1 MQYRNLGS
9 SDLMV
14 SEIGFGGWA
23 MGKWMW
29 GDDVVDDQS
38 IAAVHRALELG
49 INFFDTA
56 AVYGAGHSERVL
68 GKALLGRREEVI
80 IATKCGRLCADDGS
94 MCNDSRPASITA
106 ECEQSLRNL
115 QTDHIDLY
123 QVHWPDEAVPFED
136 TMAALMELR
145 EQGKIRHIGVSNFT
159 VPMMKRMM
167 AAGELIS
174 LQPPYSLLRRGIE
187 AEILLFCREHNLTVL
202 AYSPMQRG
210 LLTGKYGLGATFP
223 QTDSRSRDPL
233 FQGERLQQ
241 ISAAVGQMSQ
251 MAAVHGKTAS
261 QMAIAWVLNQPGLTV
276 ALCGAKRASHI
287 EESVGAAGWK
297 LSAGELQKLD
307 ALFAGLGI

>member
-1 MQYRNLGS
+1 MQYRKLGS

-49 INFFDTA
+49 INLFDTA
-56 AVYGAGHSERVL
+56 AVYGEGHSERVL
-68 GKALLGRREEVI
+68 GKALLGRRDEVI
-80 IATKCGRLCADDGS
+80 IASKCGRICATDGS
-94 MCNDSRPASITA
+94 MHNDSSPGAINA

-115 QTDHIDLY
+115 QTDHLDLY
-123 QVHWPDEAVPFED
+123 QVHWPDESVPFED
-136 TMAALMELR
+136 TMAALLKLR

-159 VPMMKRMM
+159 VPMMERMM
-167 AAGELIS
+167 AAGELVS

-187 AEILLFCREHNLTVL
+187 TEILPLCRQRNLAVL

-210 LLTGKYGLGATFP
+210 LLTGKYGPGATFP
-223 QTDSRSRDPL
+223 QSDSRSRDPL
-233 FQGERLQQ
+233 FQGERLAQ
-241 ISAAVGQMSQ
+241 IAAALEQMGQ
-251 MAAVHGKTAS
+251 MAAAHGKTAA

-287 EESVGAAGWK
+287 EESAGAAEWK
-297 LSAGELQKLD
+297 LSADELQKLD

>member
-1 MQYRNLGS
+1 MQYRKLGS
-9 SDLMV
+9 TELLV

-38 IAAVHRALELG
+38 IAAVHCALELG

-68 GKALLGRREEVI
+68 GKALLGRRDDVI
-80 IATKCGRLCADDGS
+80 IATKCGRLCLEDGS
-94 MCNDSRPASITA
+94 MCNDARPASITA

-123 QVHWPDEAVPFED
+123 QVHWPDEAVPYED

-145 EQGKIRHIGVSNFT
+145 KQGKIRHIGVSNFT
-159 VPMMKRMM
+159 VPMMERMM
-167 AAGELIS
+167 SAGELVS

-187 AEILLFCREHNLTVL
+187 PEILPFCRERNLAIL

-210 LLTGKYGLGATFP
+210 LLTGKYGPGATFP

-233 FQGERLQQ
+233 FQGERLEQ
-241 ISAAVGQMSQ
+241 IAAAVAKMSE
-251 MAAVHGKTAS
+251 MAAAHRKTAG

-287 EESVGAAGWK
+287 EESVRAAEWK
-297 LSAGELQKLD
+297 LSAEELQRLD
-307 ALFAGLGI
+307 TLFAGGL